1 MSFHQKKKILIG
13 TVIKLFQAVDVSLK
27 QEVFRVLSRVIDIV
41 LRLVESNDI
50 VVQAFF
56 KNIDYR
62 VACNRLLGFKTDQ
75 QVFDIAVSSLERL
88 FF

>member
-56 KNIDYR
+56 
-62 VACNRLLGFKTDQ
+62 
-75 QVFDIAVSSLERL
+75 
-88 FF
+88 